1 MFETL
6 ADTRI
11 RFTRVTSCTWIESE
25 DSGLSCDKLHI
36 RLYQFLPLPSLARV
50 VTLKA
55 NLVLIDFLASCKQ
68 LKSLTVDVPSAHLEY
83 GAIVPGA
90 ASKST
95 TRLSPASGLLEEL
108 IIGQG
113 RSAEL
118 VHSLA
123 SKSSPLCISHLRKL
137 TRASFVSEFDEEMK
151 AFRRIL
157 DFCAESLE
165 ELTICKHLSP
175 SCVPSFFYGCTNPLL
190 IFLVPQ

>member
-1 MFETL
+1 MFEML

-11 RFTRVTSCTWIESE
+11 RFTGVTSCTWIESG
-25 DSGLSCDKLHI
+25 DSGPSWDELRI
-36 RLYQFLPLPSLARV
+36 RLYQFLRLPSLARV

-55 NLVLIDFLASCKQ
+55 NLVLIDFLASCEQ

-123 SKSSPLCISHLRKL
+123 SQSSLLCISHLRKL
-137 TRASFVSEFDEEMK
+137 TRASFVSESDE
-151 AFRRIL
+151 R
-157 DFCAESLE
+157 
-165 ELTICKHLSP
+165 
-175 SCVPSFFYGCTNPLL
+175 
-190 IFLVPQ
+190 